1 MHKLGEGEATMTK
14 DEYTKMKQ
22 ELEAWVQLKQSHMCF
37 NVFSWPLPKLNKA
50 VSYCFMCCFS
60 FQWVPGCV
68 QENCPSARSLPAK
81 TVFSPHLKQRQKF
94 SDFFRIRPG
103 CEFHRVLTSLSH
115 LSVGQRGSGVY
126 WQIVAHDLRPAAI
139 STYQSSLGSSKFH

>member
-22 ELEAWVQLKQSHMCF
+22 ELEAWVQLNNMHFAECFQSALTQAKWSTVLLF
-37 NVFSWPLPKLNKA
+37 YVL
-50 VSYCFMCCFS
+50 FS

-68 QENCPSARSLPAK
+68 QENCPSAWSLPAK
-81 TVFSPHLKQRQKF
+81 TVFSPNFKQRQKF

-103 CEFHRVLTSLSH
+103 CEFHIMLTSLSH
-115 LSVGQRGSGVY
+115 LSVGERGSGVY

-139 STYQSSLGSSKFH
+139 STYAYQSSL